1 MVPPTPFVVG
11 VKTMPQRSQKE
22 IEELL
27 TGEFL
32 NHLDVHVEELV
43 MQDQP
48 IREAARQS
56 GFDKVYF
63 SERVGD
69 WHERLDPW

>member
-1 MVPPTPFVVG
+1 MAPPAPFVVG
-11 VKTMPQRSQKE
+11 VKTMPQRSRKE

-27 TGEFL
+27 TGEFP

-43 MQDQP
+43 TQDQP
-48 IREAARQS
+48 IPEAARQS
-56 GFDKVYF
+56 GFDQVYLW
-63 SERVGD
+63 ERMGD